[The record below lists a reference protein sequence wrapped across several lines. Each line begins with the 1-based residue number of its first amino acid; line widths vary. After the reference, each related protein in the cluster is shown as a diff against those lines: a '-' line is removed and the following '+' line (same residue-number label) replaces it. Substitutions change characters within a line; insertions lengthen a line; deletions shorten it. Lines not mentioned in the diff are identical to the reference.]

1 MGNPEGKTSDSN
13 AALMKNVI
21 DMKPADAD
29 GATQAFENIE
39 EAVKGANEAVSD
51 GTLVQGLGEIAGYAM
66 QVNMTDSQGL
76 AALWT
81 VLVELGD
88 AAGLFLKGDWATVTS
103 TLKSLSEITA
113 PEGGGKELTITATLT
128 GEPWVL
134 QLLQSLTELSVD
146 LNVNANGNEDDKNKE
161 PNPDEPAPTEKPP
174 EEETPPTG
182 ATSTVSPNGVMTTAG
197 AYATYG

>member
-1 MGNPEGKTSDSN
+1 
-13 AALMKNVI
+13 MKNVI

-51 GTLVQGLGEIAGYAM
+51 GTLVQGLGEITGYAM

-146 LNVNANGNEDDKNKE
+146 LNVNANSNEDDKNKE
-161 PNPDEPAPTEKPP
+161 PNPNEPAPTEKPP
-174 EEETPPTG
+174 QEEETPPTG
-182 ATSTVSPNGVMTTAG
+182 ATSTVPPNGAMTTVG